1 MGVSSPKP
9 DTEPKRSG
17 VPSASARRPQQ
28 GVSLYCPQS
37 SSAGCLSTVSGYVW
51 QWAAELNLRPECGA
65 SPLMALPTSSC
76 NDSSLRV
83 RAASLSSTVR
93 LAMAMAAAGCAEPL
107 PSSLELLEQQ
117 PSVASPLQP
126 QQSVQLTVSATR
138 SSASNVAPPARDRP
152 TSVRMPITLRFTE
165 KWRSNSRA
173 GGRRNASRS
182 CGPSGIR
189 ARTEESPLI
198 SERGVVLTHRSTA
211 GPKGAS
217 ECPEQ
222 GGDGCACGGEGARR
236 YSESVRALLRV
247 R

>member
-1 MGVSSPKP
+1 MTAGEPGASITSMKLRANSQMGVSSPMP

-17 VPSASARRPQQ
+17 VPSASAGRPQQ

-83 RAASLSSTVR
+83 RAASPSSTVR
-93 LAMAMAAAGCAEPL
+93 PAMAMAASGCAE
-107 PSSLELLEQQ
+107 
-117 PSVASPLQP
+117 
-126 QQSVQLTVSATR
+126 LTVSATR
-138 SSASNVAPPARDRP
+138 SSASNVAFPARDRP

-165 KWRSNSRA
+165 KWRSNLRA

-189 ARTEESPLI
+189 ARTEERPLS
-198 SERGVVLTHRSTA
+198 SERGAVLTRRSTA

-222 GGDGCACGGEGARR
+222 GGDGCARGGEGARR
-236 YSESVRALLRV
+236 YCEGVRALLRG